1 MDEWQYYSDRKDS
14 EEITVIEAK
23 NLTKK
28 FGKQL
33 VFENLNFKINDGDFI
48 SLIGPNG
55 SGKTTLVKIMM
66 GLEKKTSGEL
76 ELDKRQT
83 IGYVPQFRNI
93 DLDYPLDIEQFVRL
107 NLKFTLSPAKRR
119 ADNELVET
127 ILEKTRLTTL
137 KNRPL
142 GLASGGE
149 KQKAYL
155 AQALL
160 NDPKILILDES
171 TASLDVEVKM
181 QLMDLVQ
188 ELNEK
193 YNITVIFITH
203 DYELTKKYT
212 SRALFFKHQTIEEVN
227 VNDVSEEMFEMGG

>member
-1 MDEWQYYSDRKDS
+1 M
-14 EEITVIEAK
+14 IEAK
-23 NLTKK
+23 NLSKS

-33 VFENLNFKINDGDFI
+33 IFKDLNFKIHAGDFI

-76 ELDKRQT
+76 KIDKQT

-93 DLDYPLDIEQFVRL
+93 DIDYPLDIEQFVRL
-107 NLKFTLSPAKRR
+107 NLKFTLSPTKRR
-119 ADNELVET
+119 HDNAIIEE
-127 ILEKTRLTTL
+127 ILEKTKLTEL

-181 QLMDLVQ
+181 QLMDLVE
-188 ELNEK
+188 ELNHK
-193 YNITVIFITH
+193 YNLTVIFITH

-212 SRALFFKHQTIEEVN
+212 SRALFFKHKTMEEVN
-227 VNDVSEEMFEMGG
+227 VSDVSEDMFDMGG

>member
-1 MDEWQYYSDRKDS
+1 M
-14 EEITVIEAK
+14 IEAK
-23 NLTKK
+23 NLTKQ
-28 FGKQL
+28 FGPQV
-33 VFENLNFKINDGDFI
+33 VFQNLNFKIQTGEFL

-66 GLEKKTSGEL
+66 GLEKKSHGEL
-76 ELDKRQT
+76 IIEPAQT

-93 DLDYPLDIEQFVRL
+93 DLDYPLSVEEFVRL
-107 NLKFTLSPAKRR
+107 NLKFTLSPTKRQD
-119 ADNELVET
+119 DNELIKE
-127 ILEKTRLTTL
+127 ILEKTGLT
-137 KNRPL
+137 KIKDRPL
-142 GLASGGE
+142 GLSSGGE

-160 NDPKILILDES
+160 NNPKILILDES

-188 ELNEK
+188 ELNQK
-193 YNITVIFITH
+193 YKLTVIFITH

-212 SRALFFKHQTIEEVN
+212 QRALFFKDKTLIEVP
-227 VNDVSEEMFEMGG
+227 VKDVSEDMFEMGG

>member
-1 MDEWQYYSDRKDS
+1 M
-14 EEITVIEAK
+14 IAAK
-23 NLTKK
+23 NLTKR
-28 FGKQL
+28 FGNQL
-33 VFENLNFKINDGDFI
+33 VFQDVNFKINQGDFL

-55 SGKTTLVKIMM
+55 SGKTTLVKILM
-66 GLEKKTSGEL
+66 GLEPKTSGEL
-76 ELDKRQT
+76 NFNHKQT

-93 DLDYPLDIEQFVRL
+93 DNDYPLSIEAFIRL
-107 NLKFTLSPAKRR
+107 NLKFTLSPTKRHEN
-119 ADNELVET
+119 DQLIQE
-127 ILEKTRLTTL
+127 ILEKTGLTDL
-137 KNRPL
+137 KDRPL

-181 QLMDLVQ
+181 QLMDLVA
-188 ELNEK
+188 ELNKK
-193 YNITVIFITH
+193 YQLTVIFITH

-212 SRALFFKHQTIEEVN
+212 TKALFFQNKTLREVPISRI
-227 VNDVSEEMFEMGG
+227 SEKMFEMEG

>member
-1 MDEWQYYSDRKDS
+1 M
-14 EEITVIEAK
+14 IAAK

-33 VFENLNFKINDGDFI
+33 VFKDLNFQINDGEFI
-48 SLIGPNG
+48 SLVGPNG
-55 SGKTTLVKIMM
+55 SGKTTLVKILM
-66 GLEKKTSGEL
+66 GLESKTSGEL
-76 ELDKRQT
+76 KFTKQT

-93 DLDYPLDIEQFVRL
+93 DADYPLSIEQFIRL
-107 NLKFTLSPAKRR
+107 NLKFTLSPQKRR
-119 ADNELVET
+119 QDNELLNT
-127 ILEKTRLTTL
+127 IMEKTHLTDL
-137 KNRPL
+137 RKRPL

-188 ELNEK
+188 ELNRTEHL
-193 YNITVIFITH
+193 TVIFITH
-203 DYELTKKYT
+203 DYDLTKKYT
-212 SRALFFKHQTIEEVN
+212 QRALLFKNKTIEEIPV
-227 VNDVSEEMFEMGG
+227 DEISKSMFEREG

>member
-1 MDEWQYYSDRKDS
+1 M
-14 EEITVIEAK
+14 IVAN

-33 VFENLNFKINDGDFI
+33 VFENLNFTINDGDFI
-48 SLIGPNG
+48 SLVGPNG
-55 SGKTTLVKIMM
+55 SGKTTLVKILM
-66 GLEKKTSGEL
+66 GLESKTSGDL
-76 ELDKRQT
+76 QVPNQT

-93 DLDYPLDIEQFVRL
+93 DLDYPLSIEQFVRL
-107 NLKFTLSPAKRR
+107 NLKFTFSPKQRQQ
-119 ADNELVET
+119 DNKLLHT
-127 ILEKTRLTTL
+127 IMEKTHLLEL

-160 NDPKILILDES
+160 NDPQILILDES

-188 ELNEK
+188 ELNQK
-193 YNITVIFITH
+193 YQLTVIFITH

-212 SRALFFKHQTIEEVN
+212 NRALLFKNKTIESIDVS
-227 VNDVSEEMFEMGG
+227 DVSEKMFEMEG

>member
-1 MDEWQYYSDRKDS
+1 MDEWQSISNRKDS
-14 EEITVIEAK
+14 EGITVIEAK
-23 NLTKK
+23 NLTKR

-33 VFENLNFKINDGDFI
+33 VFKDVDFTINDGDFI

-55 SGKTTLVKIMM
+55 SGKTTLVRIMM

-76 ELDKRQT
+76 KINHKH

-93 DLDYPLDIEQFVRL
+93 DLDYPLNIEQFVRL
-107 NLKFTLSPAKRR
+107 NLKFTLSPKQRK
-119 ADNELVET
+119 ADNELIKT
-127 ILEKTRLTTL
+127 ILTKTKLTHL
-137 KNRPL
+137 KDRPL

-181 QLMDLVQ
+181 QLMDLVA
-188 ELNEK
+188 ELNQK
-193 YNITVIFITH
+193 YNLTVIFITH

-212 SRALFFKHQTIEEVN
+212 TRALFFEDKTLKEVK
-227 VNDVSEEMFEMGG
+227 VSDVSEDMFEMGS

>member
-1 MDEWQYYSDRKDS
+1 M
-14 EEITVIEAK
+14 IEAK
-23 NLTKK
+23 NLTKR
-28 FGKQL
+28 FGNQL
-33 VFENLNFKINDGDFI
+33 VFQDVNFKINQGDFL

-55 SGKTTLVKIMM
+55 SGKTTLVKILM
-66 GLEKKTSGEL
+66 GLEPKTSGEL
-76 ELDKRQT
+76 NFDHKQT

-93 DLDYPLDIEQFVRL
+93 DNDYPLSIEAFIRL
-107 NLKFTLSPAKRR
+107 NLKFTLSPTKRHEN
-119 ADNELVET
+119 DQLIQE
-127 ILEKTRLTTL
+127 ILEKTGLTDL

-181 QLMDLVQ
+181 QLMDLVA
-188 ELNEK
+188 ELNKK
-193 YNITVIFITH
+193 YQLTVIFITH

-212 SRALFFKHQTIEEVN
+212 TKALFFQNKTLREVPISRI
-227 VNDVSEEMFEMGG
+227 SEKMFEMEG

>member
-1 MDEWQYYSDRKDS
+1 
-14 EEITVIEAK
+14 VIEAK
-23 NLTKK
+23 NLTKS

-33 VFENLNFKINDGDFI
+33 IFKDLNFKIQDGDFI

-76 ELDKRQT
+76 KIAKQT

-93 DLDYPLDIEQFVRL
+93 DIDYPLDIEQFVRL

-119 ADNELVET
+119 HDNKIIQD
-127 ILEKTRLTTL
+127 ILEKTKLTEL

-188 ELNEK
+188 ELNQK
-193 YNITVIFITH
+193 YNLTVIFITH

-212 SRALFFKHQTIEEVN
+212 SRALFFKHKTIEEVN
-227 VNDVSEEMFEMGG
+227 VADVSEDMFDIGG

>member
-1 MDEWQYYSDRKDS
+1 MIS
-14 EEITVIEAK
+14 AK

-28 FGKQL
+28 FGQQV
-33 VFENLNFKINDGDFI
+33 VFQNLNFQINDGDFI

-55 SGKTTLVKIMM
+55 SGKTTLVKMMM
-66 GLEKKTSGEL
+66 GLEHKTSGEL
-76 ELDKRQT
+76 HIDHQRK

-93 DLDYPLDIEQFVRL
+93 DLDYPLSIEQFIRL
-107 NLKFTLSPAKRR
+107 NLKFTFSPAQRQL
-119 ADNELVET
+119 DNANISQ
-127 ILEKTRLTTL
+127 ILAKTYLTDL

-160 NDPKILILDES
+160 NNPQILILDES

-188 ELNEK
+188 ELHQK
-193 YNITVIFITH
+193 YHLTVIFITH

-212 SRALFFKHQTIEEVN
+212 QKALLFKNKTLEQIN
-227 VNDVSEEMFEMGG
+227 VKDVSEDMFRIGG

>member
-1 MDEWQYYSDRKDS
+1 M
-14 EEITVIEAK
+14 IEAK
-23 NLTKK
+23 NLTKR

-33 VFENLNFKINDGDFI
+33 VFENVNFKINDGDFI

-66 GLEKKTSGEL
+66 GLEKKSSGEL
-76 ELDKRQT
+76 LIDNKQS

-93 DLDYPLDIEQFVRL
+93 DLDYPLNIEQFVRL
-107 NLKFTLSPAKRR
+107 NLKFTLSPTQRR
-119 ADNELVET
+119 IDNETIKT
-127 ILEKTRLTTL
+127 ILEKTKLTHL
-137 KNRPL
+137 KDRPL

-155 AQALL
+155 AQSLL
-160 NDPKILILDES
+160 NDPKVLILDES

-188 ELNEK
+188 ELNQKE
-193 YNITVIFITH
+193 NLTVIFITH

-212 SRALFFKHQTIEEVN
+212 SRALFFKNKTLEEVH
-227 VNDVSEEMFEMGG
+227 VNDVSEDMFEMGG

>member
-1 MDEWQYYSDRKDS
+1 
-14 EEITVIEAK
+14 VIEAK
-23 NLTKK
+23 DLTKR

-33 VFENLNFKINDGDFI
+33 VFKDVNFKIREGEFI

-55 SGKTTLVKIMM
+55 SGKSTLVKILM
-66 GLEKKTSGEL
+66 GMEKKTSGKL
-76 ELDKRQT
+76 LIDKKQT

-93 DLDYPLDIEQFVRL
+93 DLDYPLNIEQFVRL
-107 NLKFTLSPAKRR
+107 NLKFTLSPSKRR
-119 ADNELVET
+119 ENNKLISE
-127 ILEKTRLTTL
+127 ILYQTRLTDL
-137 KNRPL
+137 KDRPL

-160 NDPKILILDES
+160 NNPKVLILDES

-188 ELNEK
+188 ELNQK
-193 YNITVIFITH
+193 DKLTVIFITH
-203 DYELTKKYT
+203 DYDLTKKYT
-212 SRALFFKHQTIEEVN
+212 HRALFFKHKTIEDIDAE
-227 VNDVSEEMFEMGG
+227 DVSEDMFEMGG

>member
-1 MDEWQYYSDRKDS
+1 
-14 EEITVIEAK
+14 VIEAK
-23 NLTKK
+23 NLTKR

-76 ELDKRQT
+76 ELDKKQT

-107 NLKFTLSPAKRR
+107 NLKFTLSPTKRR
-119 ADNELVET
+119 EDNELVKN
-127 ILEKTRLTTL
+127 ILEKTRLTEL

-160 NDPKILILDES
+160 NDPRILILDES

-193 YNITVIFITH
+193 YKITVIFITH

-212 SRALFFKHQTIEEVN
+212 SRALFFKHQSIEEVN

>member
-1 MDEWQYYSDRKDS
+1 MIQ
-14 EEITVIEAK
+14 AK
-23 NLTKK
+23 NLTKR
-28 FGKQL
+28 FGNQL
-33 VFENLNFKINDGDFI
+33 VFQNVNFTINDGDFL

-55 SGKTTLVKIMM
+55 SGKTTLVKIIM
-66 GLEKKTSGEL
+66 GLEKKSGGEL
-76 ELDKRQT
+76 LVDHKQV

-93 DLDYPLDIEQFVRL
+93 DIDYPLNIEQFVRL
-107 NLKFTLSPAKRR
+107 NLKFTLSRKKRR
-119 ADNELVET
+119 QDNELIKT
-127 ILEKTRLTTL
+127 ILEKTGLSKL

-160 NDPKILILDES
+160 NEPKVLILDES

-181 QLMDLVQ
+181 QLMDLVK

-193 YNITVIFITH
+193 ENLTVIFITH
-203 DYELTKKYT
+203 DYDLTKKYT
-212 SRALFFKHQTIEEVN
+212 HRALFFKDQTLKEVD
-227 VNDVSEEMFEMGG
+227 VSDVSEDMFDMGG

>member
-1 MDEWQYYSDRKDS
+1 M
-14 EEITVIEAK
+14 IEAK
-23 NLTKK
+23 NLTKR

-33 VFENLNFKINDGDFI
+33 VFENLNFKINDGEFI

-55 SGKTTLVKIMM
+55 SGKTTLVKILM
-66 GLEKKTSGEL
+66 GLEKGTDGTLKF
-76 ELDKRQT
+76 DQKQT

-93 DLDYPLDIEQFVRL
+93 DLDYPLNIEQFIRL
-107 NLKFTLSPAKRR
+107 NLKFTFSPAKRHD
-119 ADNELVET
+119 DNELIT
-127 ILEKTRLTTL
+127 DILNKTNLTTL
-137 KNRPL
+137 KDRPL

-160 NDPKILILDES
+160 NDPQILILDES

-188 ELNEK
+188 ELNQK
-193 YNITVIFITH
+193 YHITVIFITH
-203 DYELTKKYT
+203 D
-212 SRALFFKHQTIEEVN
+212 
-227 VNDVSEEMFEMGG
+227 

>member
-1 MDEWQYYSDRKDS
+1 M
-14 EEITVIEAK
+14 IEAK
-23 NLTKK
+23 NLTKR

-33 VFENLNFKINDGDFI
+33 VFKNLNFKINDGDFI

-76 ELDKRQT
+76 NLDSNKV

-93 DLDYPLDIEQFVRL
+93 DLDYPLSIEQFVRL
-107 NLKFTLSPAKRR
+107 NLKFTLSPSKRR
-119 ADNELVET
+119 QNNEHIKT
-127 ILEKTRLTTL
+127 ILEKTKLTNL

-160 NDPKILILDES
+160 NDPKVLILDES

-181 QLMDLVQ
+181 QLMDLVK
-188 ELNEK
+188 ELNQK
-193 YNITVIFITH
+193 YNLTVIFITH

-212 SRALFFKHQTIEEVN
+212 SRALFFKDKTLEELN
-227 VNDVSEEMFEMGG
+227 VNDVSEDMFEMGG

>member
-1 MDEWQYYSDRKDS
+1 M
-14 EEITVIEAK
+14 IVAN

-33 VFENLNFKINDGDFI
+33 VFENLNFTINDGEFI
-48 SLIGPNG
+48 SLVGPNG
-55 SGKTTLVKIMM
+55 SGKTTLVKILM
-66 GLEKKTSGEL
+66 GLESKTSGDL
-76 ELDKRQT
+76 QISKQT

-93 DLDYPLDIEQFVRL
+93 DLDYPLSIEQFVRL
-107 NLKFTLSPAKRR
+107 NLKFTFSPKQRKD
-119 ADNELVET
+119 DNELIQT
-127 ILEKTRLTTL
+127 IMEKTHLTTL
-137 KNRPL
+137 KDRPL

-160 NDPKILILDES
+160 NNPQVLILDES

-188 ELNEK
+188 ELNQK
-193 YNITVIFITH
+193 YHLTVIFITH

-212 SRALFFKHQTIEEVN
+212 SRALLFKNKTIESIDI
-227 VNDVSEEMFEMGG
+227 NDVSEKMFEMEG

>member
-1 MDEWQYYSDRKDS
+1 MERENS
-14 EEITVIEAK
+14 VIEAK
-23 NLTKK
+23 NLEKR

-33 VFENLNFKINDGDFI
+33 VFKDVNFKINDGEFI
-48 SLIGPNG
+48 SLIGHNG

-66 GLEKKTSGEL
+66 GLEKKSDGEIL
-76 ELDKRQT
+76 IDKKQT

-107 NLKFTLSPAKRR
+107 NLKWKFSASKRHE
-119 ADNELVET
+119 DNELVNE
-127 ILEKTRLTTL
+127 ILEKTHLTEL

-155 AQALL
+155 AQSLL

-188 ELNEK
+188 ELNK
-193 YNITVIFITH
+193 KFKLTVIFITH
-203 DYELTKKYT
+203 DYELSKKYT
-212 SRALFFKHQTIEEVN
+212 KRALFFANKTIKPISID
-227 VNDVSEEMFEMGG
+227 DVSEDMFELGGR

>member
-1 MDEWQYYSDRKDS
+1 MDEWQSISNRKDS
-14 EEITVIEAK
+14 EGITVIEAK
-23 NLTKK
+23 NLTKR

-33 VFENLNFKINDGDFI
+33 VFKDVDFTINDGDFI

-55 SGKTTLVKIMM
+55 SGKTTLVRIMM

-76 ELDKRQT
+76 KINHKH

-93 DLDYPLDIEQFVRL
+93 DLDYPLNIEQFVRL
-107 NLKFTLSPAKRR
+107 NLKFTLSPKQRK
-119 ADNELVET
+119 ADNELIKT
-127 ILEKTRLTTL
+127 ILTKTKLTHL
-137 KNRPL
+137 KDRPL

-181 QLMDLVQ
+181 QLMDLVA
-188 ELNEK
+188 ELNQK
-193 YNITVIFITH
+193 YNLTVIFITH

-212 SRALFFKHQTIEEVN
+212 TRALFIEDKTLKEVK
-227 VNDVSEEMFEMGG
+227 VSDVSEDMFEMGS

>member
-1 MDEWQYYSDRKDS
+1 M
-14 EEITVIEAK
+14 IEAK
-23 NLTKK
+23 NLTKR
-28 FGKQL
+28 FGNQL
-33 VFENLNFKINDGDFI
+33 VFQDVNFKINQGDFL

-55 SGKTTLVKIMM
+55 SGKTTLVKILM
-66 GLEKKTSGEL
+66 GLEPKTSGEL
-76 ELDKRQT
+76 YFNHKQT

-93 DLDYPLDIEQFVRL
+93 DNDYPLSIEAFIRL
-107 NLKFTLSPAKRR
+107 NLKFTLSPTKRHEN
-119 ADNELVET
+119 DQLIQE
-127 ILEKTRLTTL
+127 ILEKTGLTDL
-137 KNRPL
+137 KDRPL

-181 QLMDLVQ
+181 QLMDLVA
-188 ELNEK
+188 ELNKK
-193 YNITVIFITH
+193 YQLTVIFITH

-212 SRALFFKHQTIEEVN
+212 TKALFFQNKTLREVPISRI
-227 VNDVSEEMFEMGG
+227 SEKMFEMEG

>member
-1 MDEWQYYSDRKDS
+1 M
-14 EEITVIEAK
+14 IVAN

-33 VFENLNFKINDGDFI
+33 VFENLNFTINDGEFI
-48 SLIGPNG
+48 SLVGPNG
-55 SGKTTLVKIMM
+55 SGKTTLVKILM
-66 GLEKKTSGEL
+66 GLESKTSGDL
-76 ELDKRQT
+76 QISKQT

-93 DLDYPLDIEQFVRL
+93 DLDYPLSIEQFVRL
-107 NLKFTLSPAKRR
+107 NLKFTFSPKQRKD
-119 ADNELVET
+119 DNELIQT
-127 ILEKTRLTTL
+127 IMEKTHLTTL
-137 KNRPL
+137 KDRPL

-160 NDPKILILDES
+160 NNPQVLILDES

-188 ELNEK
+188 ELNQK
-193 YNITVIFITH
+193 YHLTVIFITH

-212 SRALFFKHQTIEEVN
+212 SRALLFKNKTIESIDI
-227 VNDVSEEMFEMGG
+227 NDISEKMFEMEG

>member
-1 MDEWQYYSDRKDS
+1 M
-14 EEITVIEAK
+14 IEAK
-23 NLTKK
+23 NLTKR

-33 VFENLNFKINDGDFI
+33 VFENLNFTINDGEFI

-55 SGKTTLVKIMM
+55 SGKSTLVKIMM
-66 GLEKKTSGEL
+66 GLEKKSAGQL
-76 ELDKRQT
+76 QLDSHQT

-93 DLDYPLDIEQFVRL
+93 DIDYPLSIEEFVKL
-107 NLKFTLSPAKRR
+107 NLKFTLSPKKRQQN
-119 ADNELVET
+119 NELVKN
-127 ILEKTRLTTL
+127 ILDKTGLTDL
-137 KNRPL
+137 KKRPL

-188 ELNEK
+188 KLNQK
-193 YNITVIFITH
+193 YNLTVIFITH

-212 SRALFFKHQTIEEVN
+212 KRALFFQNKTLK
-227 VNDVSEEMFEMGG
+227 DVRVSDISEDMFEMGGQ

>member
-1 MDEWQYYSDRKDS
+1 M
-14 EEITVIEAK
+14 IEAK

-33 VFENLNFKINDGDFI
+33 VFENVNFKIDDGEFI
-48 SLIGPNG
+48 SLVGPNG
-55 SGKTTLVKIMM
+55 SGKTTLVKIIM
-66 GLEKKTSGEL
+66 GMEKKTSGEL
-76 ELDKRQT
+76 LMNSKQT
-83 IGYVPQFRNI
+83 VGYVPQFRNI
-93 DLDYPLDIEQFVRL
+93 DIDYPLDIESFVRL
-107 NLKFTLSPAKRR
+107 NLKFTLSPQKRTEN
-119 ADNELVET
+119 NELIEQ
-127 ILEKTRLTTL
+127 ILEKTRLTHL
-137 KNRPL
+137 RKRAL

-160 NDPKILILDES
+160 NDPQVLILDES

-193 YNITVIFITH
+193 YNLTVIFITH
-203 DYELTKKYT
+203 DYDLTKKYT
-212 SRALFFKHQTIEEVN
+212 HRALFFENNTIKPIGVDEI
-227 VNDVSEEMFEMGG
+227 SEAMFE

>member
-1 MDEWQYYSDRKDS
+1 M
-14 EEITVIEAK
+14 IAAK
-23 NLTKK
+23 NLTKR
-28 FGKQL
+28 FGNQL
-33 VFENLNFKINDGDFI
+33 VFQDVNFKINQGDFL

-55 SGKTTLVKIMM
+55 SGKTTLVKILM
-66 GLEKKTSGEL
+66 GLEPKTSGEL
-76 ELDKRQT
+76 NFDHKQT

-93 DLDYPLDIEQFVRL
+93 DNDYPLSIEAFIRL
-107 NLKFTLSPAKRR
+107 NLKFTLSPTKRHEN
-119 ADNELVET
+119 DQLIQE
-127 ILEKTRLTTL
+127 ILEKTGLTDL
-137 KNRPL
+137 KDRPL

-181 QLMDLVQ
+181 QLMDLVA
-188 ELNEK
+188 ELNKK
-193 YNITVIFITH
+193 YQLTVIFITH

-212 SRALFFKHQTIEEVN
+212 TKALFFQNKTLREVPISRI
-227 VNDVSEEMFEMGG
+227 SEKMFEMEG

>member
-1 MDEWQYYSDRKDS
+1 L
-14 EEITVIEAK
+14 IEAK
-23 NLTKK
+23 NLTKR
-28 FGKQL
+28 FGSQL
-33 VFENLNFKINDGDFI
+33 VFQDVNFKINQGDFL

-55 SGKTTLVKIMM
+55 SGKTTLVKILM
-66 GLEKKTSGEL
+66 GLEPKTSGEL
-76 ELDKRQT
+76 NFDHKQT

-93 DLDYPLDIEQFVRL
+93 DNDYPLSIEAFIRL
-107 NLKFTLSPAKRR
+107 NLKFTLSPTKRHEN
-119 ADNELVET
+119 DQLIQE
-127 ILEKTRLTTL
+127 ILEKTGLTDL
-137 KNRPL
+137 KDRPL

-181 QLMDLVQ
+181 QLMDLVA
-188 ELNEK
+188 ELNKK
-193 YNITVIFITH
+193 YQLTVIFITH

-212 SRALFFKHQTIEEVN
+212 TKALFFQNKTLKEVPISRI
-227 VNDVSEEMFEMGG
+227 SEKMFEMEG

>member
-1 MDEWQYYSDRKDS
+1 M
-14 EEITVIEAK
+14 IEAN
-23 NLTKK
+23 NLTKR

-33 VFENLNFKINDGDFI
+33 VFKNLNFKIHDGEFI

-55 SGKTTLVKIMM
+55 SGKSTLVKILM
-66 GLEKKTSGEL
+66 GLEKKSSGQL
-76 ELDKRQT
+76 KVTPKQS

-93 DLDYPLDIEQFVRL
+93 DMDYPLNIEQFVRL
-107 NLKFTLSPAKRR
+107 NLKFTLSPTQRQT
-119 ADNELVET
+119 DNKAVQN
-127 ILEKTRLTTL
+127 ILNKTGLHDL
-137 KNRPL
+137 KTRPL

-160 NDPKILILDES
+160 SNPQILILDES

-188 ELNEK
+188 ELNQKE
-193 YNITVIFITH
+193 NLTVIFITH
-203 DYELTKKYT
+203 DYELTKEYT
-212 SRALFFKHQTIEEVN
+212 HRALFFKHKTLEDISVDN
-227 VNDVSEEMFEMGG
+227 ISENMFEMGG

>member
-1 MDEWQYYSDRKDS
+1 M
-14 EEITVIEAK
+14 IEAK
-23 NLTKK
+23 DLTKR

-33 VFENLNFKINDGDFI
+33 IFEHLNFKINDGDFI

-66 GLEKKTSGEL
+66 GMEKKSGGEL
-76 ELDKRQT
+76 IIDKAHT

-93 DLDYPLDIEQFVRL
+93 DLDYPLSIEQFVRL
-107 NLKFTLSPAKRR
+107 NLKFTLSPSKRHE
-119 ADNELVET
+119 DNEQIKT
-127 ILEKTRLTTL
+127 ILMKTKLTQI
-137 KNRPL
+137 KDRPL

-155 AQALL
+155 AQSLL
-160 NDPKILILDES
+160 NNPQVLILDES

-193 YNITVIFITH
+193 YNLTVIFITH

-212 SRALFFKHQTIEEVN
+212 SRALFFKNKTLEEVN
-227 VNDVSEEMFEMGG
+227 VDDVSEDMFEMRS

>member
-1 MDEWQYYSDRKDS
+1 M
-14 EEITVIEAK
+14 IEAK
-23 NLTKK
+23 NLTKR
-28 FGKQL
+28 FGNQL
-33 VFENLNFKINDGDFI
+33 VFQDVNFKINQGDFL

-55 SGKTTLVKIMM
+55 SGKTTLVKILME
-66 GLEKKTSGEL
+66 LEPKTSGEL
-76 ELDKRQT
+76 NFNHKQT

-93 DLDYPLDIEQFVRL
+93 DNDYPLSIEAFIRL
-107 NLKFTLSPAKRR
+107 NLKFTLSPTKRHEN
-119 ADNELVET
+119 DQLIQE
-127 ILEKTRLTTL
+127 ILEKTGLTDL
-137 KNRPL
+137 KDRPL

-181 QLMDLVQ
+181 QLMDLVA
-188 ELNEK
+188 ELNKK
-193 YNITVIFITH
+193 YQLTVIFITH

-212 SRALFFKHQTIEEVN
+212 TKALFFQNKTLKEVPISRI
-227 VNDVSEEMFEMGG
+227 SEKMFEMEG

>member
-1 MDEWQYYSDRKDS
+1 M
-14 EEITVIEAK
+14 IEAK
-23 NLTKK
+23 NLSKS

-33 VFENLNFKINDGDFI
+33 VFKDLNFTINDGDFI

-66 GLEKKTSGEL
+66 GLEQKTSGEL
-76 ELDKRQT
+76 KIDKQT

-93 DLDYPLDIEQFVRL
+93 DLDYPLNIEQFVRL
-107 NLKFTLSPAKRR
+107 NLKFTMSPKKRR
-119 ADNELVET
+119 QDNKMINR
-127 ILEKTRLTTL
+127 ILEKTKLTDL
-137 KNRPL
+137 KDRPL

-181 QLMDLVQ
+181 QLMDLVE
-188 ELNEK
+188 ELNHK
-193 YNITVIFITH
+193 YNLTVIFITH

-212 SRALFFKHQTIEEVN
+212 SRALFFKNKTIQEVN

>member
-1 MDEWQYYSDRKDS
+1 M
-14 EEITVIEAK
+14 IEAK
-23 NLTKK
+23 NLSKS

-33 VFENLNFKINDGDFI
+33 VFKDLNFNIQAGDFI

-76 ELDKRQT
+76 KIDKQT

-93 DLDYPLDIEQFVRL
+93 DIDYPLDIEQFVRL

-119 ADNELVET
+119 HDNAIIEE
-127 ILEKTRLTTL
+127 ILEKTKLTEL

-160 NDPKILILDES
+160 NDPKVLILDES

-181 QLMDLVQ
+181 QLMDLVE
-188 ELNEK
+188 ELNHK
-193 YNITVIFITH
+193 YNLTVIFITH

-212 SRALFFKHQTIEEVN
+212 SRALFFKHKTIEEVN
-227 VNDVSEEMFEMGG
+227 VADVSEDMFDMGG